1 MQNRKVRR
9 EIRKKDEPG
18 RRDGLL
24 ANPDFA
30 RQVMDAATTN
40 GLEEKYHFRALMLA
54 QYFGICNIL
63 LYTICSLLTFFLDD
77 PVEV

>member
-9 EIRKKDEPG
+9 EIRKEDEPG

-30 RQVMDAATTN
+30 RQVMDAAATTN

-63 LYTICSLLTFFLDD
+63 LFDGEHYKVDFTTR
-77 PVEV
+77 